1 MGGWFLLPR
10 FCLSA
15 LLWVAVSA
23 VLWSTGAGGSSLAAE
38 ISNPDGVAVIIGNR
52 DYSRGSR
59 DVGEVEYAH
68 RDAEAFRRYVIDVL
82 GFDPRYV
89 RVLKDAA
96 LGDMRSELG
105 TPGHPGRIHSLVE
118 RRRLLN
124 EGALVS
130 DVVVF
135 YSGHGMPSLDLE
147 KPGSYLLPVDADP
160 HDPERNG
167 YSVEALYDV
176 VGALPARSVR
186 VFLDACF
193 TGVGGDGMQI
203 VRGSPAAV
211 TRLPEE
217 VGENTVSFTAAKANQ
232 IAYWDDDAGHGM
244 FTHHVLDALYGG
256 GDRDG
261 NGAVTVGEVERY
273 LQEHL
278 WHAVLDKNGREQD
291 AVLLDGT
298 GTGNVV
304 LSAAIDGSF
313 PARPDLDAPDRVAVE
328 PKSGDGGGEEDDEI
342 QAAPSPL
349 SQDRAAVTGGEAIL
363 TVETT
368 PPGAAV
374 HLGGARVG
382 ETPVERYDLRAGTY
396 TVTLDHPTH
405 ETVILEDQSLADHR
419 VLRIVRTLALAT
431 GSLTVITQ
439 PSGSWVEHEGT
450 RLAES
455 TPVTLEGLPSGLLT
469 LTLGAEGHRPERVE
483 VLVPKGGVALV
494 EQVLKEVQYGTLT
507 LELEPTDAQV
517 VFSDDDGLY
526 RAGMRLAEGDHR
538 VRVTREGYSEA
549 TLIVTVSGETRE
561 HIVLEPA
568 PLPFTIVT
576 RPADAAVRFVE
587 GGEAYRPGI
596 ELLPGEYR
604 VQISAEGWETQEAS
618 IRHGA
623 VPTRYT
629 VALKRSWDPVAD
641 EAALELERSEKRL
654 VQEGLA
660 AEGFDPGQPDGLI
673 GRNTRKALRGWQAKQ
688 GHEAT
693 SYLTADQAKLLLAA
707 AKEAARRRAEEAERE
722 RVAEEA
728 ARKREALRP
737 GRVFQDCPECPEM
750 VAVPAGSFIMGSL
763 PRELGRSPTESPQH
777 RVKITAPFA
786 VGKYEVTFAEWDVCV
801 AASGCNGYRPDDNG
815 WGRGRRP
822 VINVSWINANAY
834 ARWLSRK
841 TGERY
846 RLLSE
851 AEWEYAAR
859 AGTTGPFYFD
869 STISTNQANYDGNS
883 TYGYGR
889 KGVYRKRTMPVG
901 SFPAN
906 SFGLHDMH
914 GNVSE
919 WIKDCWHKNY
929 VGAPSDASTW
939 TKAGECSRRV
949 VRGGSWVSDPAWLR
963 SAARFGRPTTVHY
976 NFQGFRIARMLNP

>member
-1 MGGWFLLPR
+1 MGSWFLLPR

-38 ISNPDGVAVIIGNR
+38 FRNPDGVAVIIGNR

-68 RDAEAFRRYVIDVL
+68 RDAEAFHRYVIDVL

-328 PKSGDGGGEEDDEI
+328 RKSDDGGGEEDDEI
-342 QAAPSPL
+342 QAAPSPP
-349 SQDRAAVTGGEAIL
+349 SQDVAAVTGGEAIL

-405 ETVILEDQSLADHR
+405 ETVILEDQTLADHR
-419 VLRIVRTLALAT
+419 VLRIERTLNPAT
-431 GSLTVITQ
+431 GTVTVITK
-439 PSGSWVEHEGT
+439 PSGSWVEHEGA

-455 TPVTLEGLPSGLLT
+455 TPVTLEGLPSGILE

-483 VLVPKGGVALV
+483 VLVPKGGVVLV
-494 EQVLKEVQYGTLT
+494 EQLLKEVQYGTLT
-507 LELEPTDAQV
+507 LELEPADAQV
-517 VFSDDDGLY
+517 ELPDDNASY
-526 RAGMRLAEGDHR
+526 QAGMRLAEGDHR
-538 VRVTREGYSEA
+538 VRVTREGYSEIERA
-549 TLIVTVSGETRE
+549 VKISGETRE
-561 HIVLEPA
+561 HIVLKPA
-568 PLPFTIVT
+568 PQPFTVVT
-576 RPADAAVRFVE
+576 TPADAAVRFVE

-604 VQISAEGWETQEAS
+604 VQVSAEGWETQEAS
-618 IRHGA
+618 IHHGS

-629 VALKRSWDPVAD
+629 VALKRSWDPAAE
-641 EAALELERSEKRL
+641 EAALGLERSEKRL
-654 VQEGLA
+654 VQEGLS

-673 GRNTRKALRGWQAKQ
+673 GGNTRKALRGWQVKR

-693 SYLTADQAKLLLAA
+693 GYLTADQVKLLLAA
-707 AKEAARRRAEEAERE
+707 GGEAVRT
-722 RVAEEA
+722 
-728 ARKREALRP
+728 REAMRP
-737 GRVFQDCPECPEM
+737 GRVFRDCPECPEM
-750 VAVPAGSFIMGSL
+750 VVVPAGSLMMGSSS
-763 PRELGRSPTESPQH
+763 EEGRGGNEGPQH
-777 RVKITAPFA
+777 QVTISGPFA
-786 VGKYEVTFAEWDVCV
+786 VGKYEVTFAEWDACV
-801 AASGCNGYRPDDNG
+801 AAGGCNGYRPNDEG
-815 WGRGRRP
+815 WGRGQRP
-822 VINVSWINANAY
+822 AINVNWDDARAY
-834 ARWLSRK
+834 VAWLSRK

-846 RLLSE
+846 HLLSE

-859 AGTTGPFYFD
+859 AGTTGPFHLGP
-869 STISTNQANYDGNS
+869 TISTDQANYDGNHV
-883 TYGYGR
+883 YGSGR
-889 KGVYRKRTMPVG
+889 KGVDRKRTVPVG
-901 SFPAN
+901 SFASN
-906 SFGLHDMH
+906 GFGLHDVH
-914 GNVSE
+914 GNVWE
-919 WIKDCWHKNY
+919 RVEDCWHASY
-929 VGAPSDASTW
+929 SGAPTDGGAWVSGGD
-939 TKAGECSRRV
+939 CSKRV
-949 VRGGSWVSDPAWLR
+949 LRGGSWFDIPRMLR
-963 SAARFGRPTTVHY
+963 SAKRGWVSTENRSH
-976 NFQGFRIARMLNP
+976 NSGFRVSRTLAP